1 MNVTPFSL
9 RLLGSGSKDGG
20 CPALYAADDINALI
34 VQGVAARNGGAV
46 LVPHALLDWA
56 EPGSRLTVETT
67 HTPGMVLVAG
77 TPVTT
82 DVKARLTLDSDET
95 AVEVPKC
102 AL

>member
-1 MNVTPFSL
+1 MTTTPVPL

-20 CPALYAADDINALI
+20 CPALYAEDDIDALI
-34 VQGVAARNGGAV
+34 VQGIAARNGGAV

-67 HTPGMVLVAG
+67 DTPGTVLVTG
-77 TPVTT
+77 MPVTGN
-82 DVKARLTLDSDET
+82 VKARLTLDPDET
-95 AVEVPKC
+95 AVEVPRC